1 MRVDGNGLKARWGA
15 EEGAR
20 QGAFAA
26 RPREATPKQPSG
38 KKSEPRGTGA
48 ARARAPPVWHLP
60 PAITPLVAAVV
71 SRSSRR
77 RPCANTVGLNAAH
90 ARHPSAAACVWCLGH
105 HAAAVVALH
114 CAAPPPPPLRPS
126 SGLVVARA
134 HAHARASAWGGGGG
148 GERRRRIAIA
158 RFPRD
163 RFPDGAVS
171 SCSVAS
177 CVRRRV
183 SLSSRSPRV
192 GYFRR
197 REVPWREGRVR
208 KPPAC
213 PTARSTDRLP
223 YRPPLHARAALEWR
237 SAESARG
244 VLRPSETTKTAFPC
258 SCAPGRARRAL

>member
-1 MRVDGNGLKARWGA
+1 MLR
-15 EEGAR
+15 
-20 QGAFAA
+20 
-26 RPREATPKQPSG
+26 T
-38 KKSEPRGTGA
+38 RGT
-48 ARARAPPVWHLP
+48 RAPRRACGVSGTTP
-60 PAITPLVAAVV
+60 PPSLRCTAP
-71 SRSSRR
+71 RR
-77 RPCANTVGLNAAH
+77 RR
-90 ARHPSAAACVWCLGH
+90 RHCDR
-105 HAAAVVALH
+105 AL
-114 CAAPPPPPLRPS
+114 S

-134 HAHARASAWGGGGG
+134 HAHARASARGGGDG
-148 GERRRRIAIA
+148 GERWRRIAIA

-163 RFPDGAVS
+163 RFPDGTVS

-183 SLSSRSPRV
+183 SLSSRSSRV

-197 REVPWREGRVR
+197 REVPWREGWVR
-208 KPPAC
+208 KAPAC

>member
-1 MRVDGNGLKARWGA
+1 MGGRGGRASRRVRSP
-15 EEGAR
+15 
-20 QGAFAA
+20 AA
-26 RPREATPKQPSG
+26 RSHTKTALKGGGTNPEGQAPRAHERRPSG
-38 KKSEPRGTGA
+38 ISH
-48 ARARAPPVWHLP
+48 PP
-60 PAITPLVAAVV
+60 

-77 RPCANTVGLNAAH
+77 RPCANTVGLSAAH

-134 HAHARASAWGGGGG
+134 HAHARASARGGGDG
-148 GERRRRIAIA
+148 GERWRRIAIA

-183 SLSSRSPRV
+183 SLSSRSSRV

-197 REVPWREGRVR
+197 REVPWREGWVR
-208 KPPAC
+208 KAPAC

>member
-1 MRVDGNGLKARWGA
+1 MGGRGGRASRRVRSP
-15 EEGAR
+15 
-20 QGAFAA
+20 AA
-26 RPREATPKQPSG
+26 RSHTKTALRE
-38 KKSEPRGTGA
+38 KSEPRGTGA

-134 HAHARASAWGGGGG
+134 HAHARASARGGGGG

-158 RFPRD
+158 RFPRG

-183 SLSSRSPRV
+183 SLSSRSSRV
-192 GYFRR
+192 G
-197 REVPWREGRVR
+197 
-208 KPPAC
+208 
-213 PTARSTDRLP
+213 
-223 YRPPLHARAALEWR
+223 
-237 SAESARG
+237 
-244 VLRPSETTKTAFPC
+244 
-258 SCAPGRARRAL
+258 

>member
-1 MRVDGNGLKARWGA
+1 MGGRGGRASRRVRSS
-15 EEGAR
+15 
-20 QGAFAA
+20 AA
-26 RPREATPKQPSG
+26 RSHTKTALRD
-38 KKSEPRGTGA
+38 KKSEPRGHARGTGA

-77 RPCANTVGLNAAH
+77 RPCANTVGLSAAH

-134 HAHARASAWGGGGG
+134 HAHACASARGGGGG
-148 GERRRRIAIA
+148 GERWRRIAIA

-183 SLSSRSPRV
+183 SLSSRSSRV

-197 REVPWREGRVR
+197 REVPWREGWVR